1 MNIGQRIVA
10 INIFTAVCKAL
21 LVHIV
26 ISASW
31 ELGEELSLGLFTDA
45 ETKREEQE
53 GRAPAAHGALP
64 PGRLCAAPAR
74 TPSRGL
80 LSNWLRDV
88 PLVSALQRGAGR
100 G

>member
-45 ETKREEQE
+45 ETKREE
-53 GRAPAAHGALP
+53 RLP
-64 PGRLCAAPAR
+64 LMEHSLLAGFVLRLR
-74 TPSRGL
+74 EYH
-80 LSNWLRDV
+80 
-88 PLVSALQRGAGR
+88 LVDSSATG
-100 G
+100 